1 MVVSG
6 KVQDGR
12 TFLMSYVGK
21 VDGME
26 IVDTEDTPTDVTWN
40 KFSAKKWYSDNW
52 ELTVKDSTE
61 QYTMVFDMR
70 TGNSSINYIPTN
82 IYTLGE
88 SYVDTVFVDNNYSMF
103 NGSKKAYESVMLNIE
118 YVEASQSYNVSFEVK
133 LVDGREFKGT
143 YSGAIEGSPAA

>member
-1 MVVSG
+1 
-6 KVQDGR
+6 
-12 TFLMSYVGK
+12 MSYVGK
-21 VDGME
+21 VDGMD
-26 IVDTEDTPTDVTWN
+26 IVEAEDTPTDITWST
-40 KFSAKKWYSDNW
+40 FSAKKWYSDNW

-82 IYTLGE
+82 VYTLGE